1 VAERQEHVAVERR
14 KEMKLF
20 LDTANVEHIREIN
33 EWGVLSGVTTNPSL
47 VSREGRAMREVL
59 EEITRIVKGPVSAE
73 AVSQDT
79 EGMVREARELASIAE
94 NINVKIPMTPQGLA
108 AVSRLSKEG
117 IKTNVTLVFSANQ
130 ALLAAAAG
138 ATFVSPFVGRLD
150 DIGNNGMAVVEE
162 IVDIFDTYDIPTRV
176 IAASLRHPMHVVQA
190 ARAGAHIATIP
201 YEVMVKMVQHPLTDI
216 GIRKFLEDYE
226 KIRNL

>member
-1 VAERQEHVAVERR
+1 
-14 KEMKLF
+14 MKLF
-20 LDTANVEHIREIN
+20 LDTANVDHIREIN

-47 VSREGRAMREVL
+47 VSREGRSMRECL
-59 EEITRIVKGPVSAE
+59 EEIAGIVSGPISAE
-73 AVSQDT
+73 AISQDT
-79 EGMVREARELASIAE
+79 EGMIREARELASIAE

-117 IKTNVTLVFSANQ
+117 IKTNMTLVFSANQ

-162 IVDIFDTYDIPTRV
+162 IVDIFDTYGLTTQV

-201 YEVMVKMVQHPLTDI
+201 YEVMVRMVQHPLTDI

-226 KIRNL
+226 KIKDL

>member
-1 VAERQEHVAVERR
+1 
-14 KEMKLF
+14 MKLF

-73 AVSQDT
+73 AVSQDA

-108 AVSRLSKEG
+108 AVSRLSREG

-162 IVDIFDTYDIPTRV
+162 IVDIFDTYDIPTLV

-201 YEVMVKMVQHPLTDI
+201 YEVMVKMVKHPLTDI

>member
-1 VAERQEHVAVERR
+1 
-14 KEMKLF
+14 MKLF

-33 EWGVLSGVTTNPSL
+33 GWGVLSGVTTNPSL
-47 VSREGRAMREVL
+47 VSKEGRGMRECL
-59 EEITRIVKGPVSAE
+59 REIAEIVQGPVSAE
-73 AVSQDT
+73 AVSMDT
-79 EGMVREARELASIAE
+79 EGMVREARELAAIAE

-108 AVSRLSKEG
+108 AVSRLAKEG

-138 ATFVSPFVGRLD
+138 ATYVSPFVGRLD
-150 DIGNNGMAVVEE
+150 DIGNHGMAVVEE
-162 IVDIFDTYDIPTRV
+162 IVDIFDTYGLATEV

-201 YEVMVKMVQHPLTDI
+201 YEVMVAMVKHPLTDI
-216 GIRKFLEDYE
+216 GIKRFLEDYE
-226 KIRNL
+226 KIKDL

>member
-1 VAERQEHVAVERR
+1 
-14 KEMKLF
+14 MKLF
-20 LDTANVEHIREIN
+20 LDTANVDHIREIN
-33 EWGVLSGVTTNPSL
+33 DWGVLSGVTTNPSL
-47 VSREGRAMREVL
+47 VSREGRGMRECL
-59 EEITRIVKGPVSAE
+59 EEITRIVSGPVSAE
-73 AVSQDT
+73 AVSLDT
-79 EGMVREARELASIAE
+79 EGMIREARELASIAE

-108 AVSRLSKEG
+108 AVSRLFREG

-150 DIGNNGMAVVEE
+150 DVGNNGMAVVEE
-162 IVDIFDTYDIPTRV
+162 IVDIFDTYGIPTQV

-201 YEVMVKMVQHPLTDI
+201 YEVMVKMVQHPLTEI
-216 GIRKFLEDYE
+216 GISKFLEDYE

>member
-1 VAERQEHVAVERR
+1 
-14 KEMKLF
+14 
-20 LDTANVEHIREIN
+20 
-33 EWGVLSGVTTNPSL
+33 VLSGVTTNPSL
-47 VSREGRAMREVL
+47 VCKEGRGMRECL
-59 EEITRIVKGPVSAE
+59 REIAEIVRGPVSAE
-73 AVSQDT
+73 AVSMDT
-79 EGMVREARELASIAE
+79 EGMVREARELAAIAE

-108 AVSRLSKEG
+108 AVSRLAREG
-117 IKTNVTLVFSANQ
+117 IRTNVTLVFSANQ

-162 IVDIFDTYDIPTRV
+162 IVDIFDTYGLATEV

-201 YEVMVKMVQHPLTDI
+201 YEVMVAMAKHPLTDI
-216 GIRKFLEDYE
+216 GIKRFLEDYE
-226 KIRNL
+226 KIKDL

>member
-1 VAERQEHVAVERR
+1 
-14 KEMKLF
+14 MKLF
-20 LDTANVEHIREIN
+20 LDTANVDHIREIN

-47 VSREGRAMREVL
+47 VSREGRGMRECL
-59 EEITRIVKGPVSAE
+59 EEIARIVSGPVSAE
-73 AVSQDT
+73 AVSLDT
-79 EGMVREARELASIAE
+79 EGMIREARELASIAE

-117 IKTNVTLVFSANQ
+117 IKTNMTLVFSANQ

-150 DIGNNGMAVVEE
+150 DVGNNGMAVVEE
-162 IVDIFDTYDIPTRV
+162 IVDIFDTYDIPTQV

-201 YEVMVKMVQHPLTDI
+201 YEVMIKMVQHPLTEN

>member
-1 VAERQEHVAVERR
+1 
-14 KEMKLF
+14 MKLF

-47 VSREGRAMREVL
+47 VSREGRGMRECL
-59 EEITRIVKGPVSAE
+59 EEITKIVSGPVSAE
-73 AVSQDT
+73 AVSLDT
-79 EGMVREARELASIAE
+79 EGMIREARELASIAE

-108 AVSRLSKEG
+108 AVSRLSREG

-150 DIGNNGMAVVEE
+150 DVGNNGMAVVEE
-162 IVDIFDTYDIPTRV
+162 IVDIFDTYSIPTQV

-216 GIRKFLEDYE
+216 GIKKFLEDYE